1 MDGRRLRLVSLTR
14 RILSLAVPAF
24 AALIAQPLM
33 TLADTWIV
41 GRLGTIPLAGLGIG
55 AVVLTTMVG
64 IMIFLA
70 YGSTA
75 TVSRQVGAGNQ
86 RRALELGTQAM
97 WLALV
102 LGLLLVGLTVLGAS
116 WIAAALGADGGV
128 QAQAVEYLRW
138 AVPGMPGM
146 LVMLAA
152 TGTFRGLSDA
162 RTPLALLVGAATLNF
177 ALNLFF
183 VYVVGMG
190 IGGAGLGTAVAE
202 TTMGA
207 AAAFLVAR
215 QGRRVRARLRP
226 APRDMWLNLRVGT
239 PLMLRTLALRI
250 AILVTT
256 YIAAAQGT
264 AALAA
269 HHVVMQVWNFL
280 ANALDAIAI
289 AGQTIIGTAL
299 GGSRKDEARESTRL
313 MTRWAIGV
321 GAVLGVVVFVM
332 RGPLAGF
339 FASDLEVRD
348 HSAWLFVVVAAA
360 LPLAG
365 YVFLLDGVL
374 IGAGDGPYLAKAG
387 VVALLVYVPLA
398 IVVLWLPRG
407 QLGLVGL
414 WLAFAFGY
422 MGARALTLWWRAR
435 TEDWM
440 VEGA

>member
-1 MDGRRLRLVSLTR
+1 MSLTR
-14 RILSLAVPAF
+14 RILALAIPAF

-75 TVSRQVGAGNQ
+75 TVSRQAGAGNR
-86 RRALELGTQAM
+86 RRAFELGIQAM
-97 WLALV
+97 WLAMV
-102 LGLLLVGLTVLGAS
+102 LGLLLVLLTFLFAP
-116 WIAAALGADGGV
+116 WIASALGAEGGV
-128 QAQAVEYLRW
+128 HQQAVEYLRW

-146 LVMLAA
+146 LMMLAA
-152 TGTFRGLSDA
+152 TGTFRGMADA
-162 RTPLALLVGAATLNF
+162 KTPLVLLVSAASLNF
-177 ALNLFF
+177 VLNLFF

-202 TTMGA
+202 TAMGGV
-207 AAAFLVAR
+207 AAFLIAR
-215 QGRRVRARLRP
+215 QARRVGARLHPIP
-226 APRDMWLNLRVGT
+226 ADMWLNLRVGF
-239 PLMLRTLALRI
+239 PLMLRTLALRV
-250 AILVTT
+250 AILITT
-256 YIAAAQGT
+256 YVATAQGA

-299 GGSRKDEARESTRL
+299 GAANKAEAKESTGL
-313 MTRWAIGV
+313 MTRWAVGV
-321 GAVLGVVVFVM
+321 GVVLGVAVFVV

-339 FASDLEVRD
+339 FASDLVVRD
-348 HSAWLFVVVAAA
+348 HAVWLFVIVAVG

-387 VVALLVYVPLA
+387 VVALAIYAPLA
-398 IVVLWLPRG
+398 LAALLLPRG

-414 WLAFAFGY
+414 WLAFTFGY

-435 TEDWM
+435 TDDWM

>member
-1 MDGRRLRLVSLTR
+1 VSLTR

-86 RRALELGTQAM
+86 RRALELGIQGM

-102 LGLLLVGLTVLGAS
+102 LGLALVGLTFLGAS
-116 WIAAALGADGGV
+116 WIASALGAEAGV
-128 QAQAVEYLRW
+128 HAQAVEYLKW

-152 TGTFRGLSDA
+152 TGTFRGLADA
-162 RTPLALLVGAATLNF
+162 RTPLVLLVGAASLNF
-177 ALNLFF
+177 VLNLFF

-190 IGGAGLGTAVAE
+190 IGGAGLGTAIAE
-202 TTMGA
+202 TTMGV

-215 QGRRVRARLRP
+215 HGRRVGARLHP
-226 APRDMWLNLRVGT
+226 LPSDMWLNLRVGL
-239 PLMLRTLALRI
+239 PLMLRTLALRV
-250 AILVTT
+250 AILITAYVAT
-256 YIAAAQGT
+256 AQGA

-269 HHVVMQVWNFL
+269 HHVAMQIWNFL

-299 GGSRKDEARESTRL
+299 GASNREEARESTKL
-313 MTRWAIGV
+313 MTRWALGV
-321 GAVLGVVVFVM
+321 GVVLGLVVFVA
-332 RGPLAGF
+332 RGPVAAF
-339 FASDLEVRD
+339 FGSDLEVRD
-348 HSAWLFVVVAAA
+348 LAAWLFIIVAVA

-387 VVALLVYVPLA
+387 VVALLIYAPLA
-398 IVVLWLPRG
+398 IAVLWLPRG

-414 WLAFAFGY
+414 WIAFAFGY

>member
-1 MDGRRLRLVSLTR
+1 MSLTR
-14 RILSLAVPAF
+14 RILSLAIPAF

-75 TVSRQVGAGNQ
+75 TVSRQVGAGN
-86 RRALELGTQAM
+86 RKRALELGVQAM
-97 WLALV
+97 WLAFV
-102 LGLLLVGLTVLGAS
+102 LGLVLVLLTFLFAP
-116 WIAAALGADGGV
+116 WIATALGAEGGV
-128 QAQAVEYLRW
+128 HQQAVEYLKW

-152 TGTFRGLSDA
+152 TGTFRGMADA
-162 RTPLALLVGAATLNF
+162 RTPLVLLVSAASLNF
-177 ALNLFF
+177 VLNLFF

-207 AAAFLVAR
+207 AAVFLIAR
-215 QGRRVRARLRP
+215 QSRSVGARLHPIP
-226 APRDMWLNLRVGT
+226 ADMWLNLSVGF
-239 PLMLRTLALRI
+239 PLMLRTLALRV

-256 YIAAAQGT
+256 YVATAQGP

-299 GGSRKDEARESTRL
+299 GAANREEARESTRL
-313 MTRWAIGV
+313 MTRWAVGV
-321 GAVLGVVVFVM
+321 GIVLGVIVLIT
-332 RGPLAGF
+332 RGPIAGF
-339 FASDLEVRD
+339 FSPDLVVRD
-348 HSAWLFVVVAAA
+348 HALWLFVIVAAG

-387 VVALLVYVPLA
+387 VVALVLYTPLA
-398 IVVLWLPRG
+398 LAALLLPRG

-435 TEDWM
+435 TDDWM

>member
-1 MDGRRLRLVSLTR
+1 MSLTR
-14 RILSLAVPAF
+14 RILSLAIPAF

-75 TVSRQVGAGNQ
+75 TVSRQVGAGNR
-86 RRALELGTQAM
+86 RRALELGSQAM

-102 LGLLLVGLTVLGAS
+102 LGLLLVLLTFLFAS
-116 WIAAALGADGGV
+116 WIASALGADGAV
-128 QAQAVEYLRW
+128 HQQAVEYLRW

-152 TGTFRGLSDA
+152 TGTFRGMADA
-162 RTPLALLVGAATLNF
+162 KTPLVLLVAVASLNF
-177 ALNLFF
+177 VLNLFF

-202 TTMGA
+202 TSMGGV
-207 AAAFLVAR
+207 AAFLIAR
-215 QGRRVRARLRP
+215 QSRRVGARLRP
-226 APRDMWLNLRVGT
+226 IPTDMWLNLRVGF
-239 PLMLRTLALRI
+239 PLMLRTLALRV
-250 AILVTT
+250 AILITT
-256 YIAAAQGT
+256 YVAAAQGA

-280 ANALDAIAI
+280 ANVLDAIAI

-299 GGSRKDEARESTRL
+299 GAANRKEARESTSL
-313 MTRWAIGV
+313 MTRWAVGV
-321 GAVLGVVVFVM
+321 GVILGVLVFVF
-332 RGPLAGF
+332 RGPVAGF
-339 FASDLEVRD
+339 FASDLVVRD
-348 HSAWLFVVVAAA
+348 LAVWLFVIVAVG

-387 VVALLVYVPLA
+387 VVALMIYAPLA
-398 IVVLWLPRG
+398 LSALLLPRG

-414 WLAFAFGY
+414 WLAFVFGY

-435 TEDWM
+435 TDDWM